1 MNIKKE
7 ATPDGVASF
16 FVSQPHARG
25 GSKRGGYGRKDGN
38 DEVQYFLPK
47 FFFHDLW
54 FMNYDLW
61 IMIYELWIM
70 NYDVWCMM

>member
-1 MNIKKE
+1 MNIKRE

-47 FFFHDLW
+47 FFFVHV
-54 FMNYDLW
+54 FY
-61 IMIYELWIM
+61 
-70 NYDVWCMM
+70 V